1 MSSIKAALRVG
12 QPTLRRTVQRY
23 ARTIRQNVDLL
34 RNSAAHTRAARLAHI
49 DELLFGE
56 KGNPEWNERRMF
68 SKDALD
74 FFARVVKLY
83 TTLGWPMDR
92 GRAPRRKEI
101 GRCCVSPWL
110 GPPRRAGPEAG
121 GGVDGRDGSIHTQR
135 RVRSTELYK
144 APQKHVVVR
153 AHIYV
158 RTHISG
164 SRARCA
170 RGCRV
175 GAAGPCSVARGWR
188 CGRQATI

>member
-1 MSSIKAALRVG
+1 MVFAEGVSSIKAALRVG

-68 SKDALD
+68 SKDTLD

-92 GRAPRRKEI
+92 GRAPRR
-101 GRCCVSPWL
+101 
-110 GPPRRAGPEAG
+110 PPHFTCT
-121 GGVDGRDGSIHTQR
+121 SQ
-135 RVRSTELYK
+135 
-144 APQKHVVVR
+144 APNPRLWRLASEKLHERWWWCECKHLS
-153 AHIYV
+153 H
-158 RTHISG
+158 
-164 SRARCA
+164 
-170 RGCRV
+170 
-175 GAAGPCSVARGWR
+175 
-188 CGRQATI
+188 

>member
-1 MSSIKAALRVG
+1 MVFAEGVSSIKAALRVG

-83 TTLGWPMDR
+83 ATLGWPMDR
-92 GRAPRRKEI
+92 GRAPRR
-101 GRCCVSPWL
+101 
-110 GPPRRAGPEAG
+110 PP
-121 GGVDGRDGSIHTQR
+121 H
-135 RVRSTELYK
+135 
-144 APQKHVVVR
+144 
-153 AHIYV
+153 AHP
-158 RTHISG
+158 TH
-164 SRARCA
+164 ARPTHA
-170 RGCRV
+170 RPTHALPTR
-175 GAAGPCSVARGWR
+175 PPDVARAAL
-188 CGRQATI
+188 QASAA